1 MSFVKRVFAIMGLL
15 TLSLPAWGGDDVLVF
30 RAGQLLDLKQGKLL
44 TDQVIVIQ
52 AATVHAAEL
61 LRWKDDVG
69 AVASGYFADVIAVD
83 GNPLDDVTTLGNVG
97 FVIKGGQVYKE

>member
-1 MSFVKRVFAIMGLL
+1 M
-15 TLSLPAWGGDDVLVF
+15 LVVQ
-30 RAGQLLDLKQGKLL
+30 AGQLVDLKQGKLL

-61 LRWKDDVG
+61 PGWKDDVG

-83 GNPLDDVTTLGNVG
+83 GNPLDDVTMQENVG